1 MVFGLEEGGG
11 TLLVNFMPRYKP
23 YDYRQ
28 GLMVPVTPEEQ
39 FLEGSLEYAL
49 HHLIEERIDES
60 WFEDLYANDEFGR
73 PAYSPKLLL
82 KVILLGYA
90 RGIIGSRRL
99 ERACRENITFMAL
112 SCGIR
117 PDHSTLAGF
126 VEKLQGRIEVIFS
139 EVLLVCHE
147 EGLLSG
153 THLSLD
159 GLKLPANASR
169 EWSGTFKEL
178 RLKADKLARK
188 FREKLAEHRRQDRLD
203 RKRPEGMERTPEVRE
218 KEKAA
223 RKASLQ
229 RLRQK
234 AERIGEFLKAGQEKE
249 GARGNEVQSNVT
261 DNDTAKMQTS
271 HGVIQGYNA
280 QALVDEK
287 HQVILH
293 GSPSGCGQ
301 DHRQIAPMLEGAR
314 EMLELSGLGEAWALK
329 QAVLSADCN
338 YHSEANLQACEEHQ
352 MDACI
357 PDNHFRSRDPRFDT
371 QERHKSP
378 FRGHEPHARYAPR
391 KGCFGVESFS
401 YNSATDTYTCPQ
413 GRELTCQSRSHST
426 GDGHRYRRYRS
437 KAYDCAGC
445 PLKARCI
452 ARGGARKSLAI
463 PVGGEPATLTA
474 RMRRKIDT
482 PQARRIYARRLA
494 IIEPVFANL
503 RSNKRLDH
511 FTYRGKEKVSVQWLL
526 YCLVHNFEKI
536 AHFSRKYGPKG
547 AKRALHTLLK
557 RSLRFLTHLDRLL
570 AGFSDPFRP
579 STPFAPALF

>member
-1 MVFGLEEGGG
+1 
-11 TLLVNFMPRYKP
+11 MPRFKP

-28 GLMVPVTPEEQ
+28 GLMVALTPEEQ

-49 HHLIEERIDES
+49 HHLIEERIEDS
-60 WFEDLYANDEFGR
+60 WFEDLYANDEIGR

-90 RGIIGSRRL
+90 RGLLGSRRIEL
-99 ERACRENITFMAL
+99 ACRENITFMAL
-112 SCGIR
+112 CCGIR

-126 VEKLQGRIEVIFS
+126 IEKLQGRIEIIFS

-188 FREKLAEHRRQDRLD
+188 FHEKLAEHRRQDRLD
-203 RKRPEGMERTPEVRE
+203 RKRPERAEPDAVRRQ

-223 RKASLQ
+223 RLASLE

-234 AERIGEFLKAGQEKE
+234 AGRIEAFLKEEEPKQ

-261 DNDTAKMQTS
+261 DNESAKMQTS
-271 HGVIQGYNA
+271 HGVVQGYNA

-293 GSPSGCGQ
+293 GAPSGCGQ
-301 DHRQIAPMLEGAR
+301 DHRQVAPMLAGAQ
-314 EMLELSGLGEAWALK
+314 EMLELSGLSEELPLAKAT
-329 QAVLSADCN
+329 LSADCN
-338 YHSEANLQACEEHQ
+338 YHSEANLQACEQHKV
-352 MDACI
+352 DAYI
-357 PDNHFRSRDPRFDT
+357 PDNHFRQRDPRFET

-378 FRGHEPHARYAPR
+378 FREKKDHFTVDR
-391 KGCFGVESFS
+391 FN

-413 GRELTCQSRSHST
+413 GKELTCQSASHGT
-426 GDGHRYRRYRS
+426 GDGHHYRRYRS
-437 KAYDCAGC
+437 KARDCAAC
-445 PLKARCI
+445 PLRARCI

-463 PVGGEPATLTA
+463 PVDKEPATLTA
-474 RMRRKIDT
+474 KMRQKIDT
-482 PQARRIYARRLA
+482 PEARKTYARRLA
-494 IIEPVFANL
+494 IVEPVFANL
-503 RSNKRLDH
+503 RSNKRLDR
-511 FTYRGKEKVSVQWLL
+511 FTYRGLAKVSVQWLL
-526 YCLVHNFEKI
+526 YCLVHNLEKI
-536 AHFSRKYGPKG
+536 AHLSGKYGPK
-547 AKRALHTLLK
+547 KLK
-557 RSLRFLTHLDRLL
+557 TAFVRLL
-570 AGFSDPFRP
+570 SRLGSALERRVRPLGGLMAPSCSSTSFSAIFPP
-579 STPFAPALF
+579 THSPAL

>member
-1 MVFGLEEGGG
+1 
-11 TLLVNFMPRYKP
+11 MPRFKP

-39 FLEGSLEYAL
+39 FLAGSLEYAL

-60 WFEDLYANDEFGR
+60 WFEDLYVNDELGR

-90 RGIIGSRRL
+90 RGLIGSRRL
-99 ERACRENITFMAL
+99 EQACKENITFMAI

-178 RLKADKLARK
+178 RLKADKLQRK
-188 FREKLAEHRRQDRLD
+188 FHEKLAEHRRQDRLD
-203 RKRPEGMERTPEVRE
+203 KKRPERTERTPELRE

-229 RLRQK
+229 RLRQR
-234 AERIGEFLKAGQEKE
+234 AARIGSFLKQEQEKE

-261 DNDTAKMQTS
+261 DNESAKMQTS

-287 HQVILH
+287 HQVIVH
-293 GSPSGCGQ
+293 GAPSGSGQ
-301 DHRQIAPMLEGAR
+301 DHRQVALMLQGAK
-314 EMLELSGLGEAWALK
+314 EMLELSGLGDELPLEKA
-329 QAVLSADCN
+329 QLSADCN
-338 YHSEANLQACEEHQ
+338 YHSEANLQACAEHKV
-352 MDACI
+352 DAYI
-357 PDNHFRSRDPRFDT
+357 PDNHFRSRDPRFET
-371 QERHKSP
+371 QERHKSF
-378 FRGHEPHARYAPR
+378 FRGDEPNARYAPK
-391 KGCFGVESFS
+391 KGAFGIERFR
-401 YNSATDTYTCPQ
+401 YNSATDTYTCPN
-413 GRELTCQSRSHST
+413 GRQLTCQSARHAT
-426 GDGHRYRRYRS
+426 GDGHTYRRYRS
-437 KAYDCAGC
+437 KARDCVAC
-445 PLKARCI
+445 PWKAKCI

-463 PVGGEPATLTA
+463 PLGGEPATLTA
-474 RMRRKIDT
+474 RMRQKIDT
-482 PQARRIYARRLA
+482 PEARRIYARRLA
-494 IIEPVFANL
+494 IVEPVFANL
-503 RSNKRLDH
+503 RTNKRLDR
-511 FTYRGKEKVSVQWLL
+511 FTYRGLAKVKVQWLL
-526 YCLVHNFEKI
+526 YCLVHNLEKV
-536 AHFSRKYGPKG
+536 AHLSPKYGPG
-547 AKRALHTLLK
+547 RPNYP
-557 RSLRFLTHLDRLL
+557 L
-570 AGFSDPFRP
+570 AGLLGRLIRLVKRLVGASAWFSDYFRL
-579 STPFAPALF
+579 STLFRLALFQTYSIQV